1 MELLIE
7 AALEAKPNKL
17 VILLTARIKIEKL
30 KRLFGIMN
38 ELNLIETKKYIDF
51 EFKLQE
57 ISRMTNN
64 WIKSLMPKY

>member
-17 VILLTARIKIEKL
+17 AILLTARIKIEKL

-64 WIKSLMPKY
+64 WIKSLMPKF